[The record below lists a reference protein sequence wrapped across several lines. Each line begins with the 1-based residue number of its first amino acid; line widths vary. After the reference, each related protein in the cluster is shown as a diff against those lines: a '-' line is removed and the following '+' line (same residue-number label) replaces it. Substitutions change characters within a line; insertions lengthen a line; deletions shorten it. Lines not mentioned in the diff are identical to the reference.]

1 MARIKK
7 KYKLMP
13 LYWLDGN
20 WTKVCNTMIF
30 YVPDA
35 YAFKI
40 YVYLC
45 YRYND
50 QYDYA
55 FPSLNTIAND
65 TNISKRKV
73 QESIKWLEQKKF
85 IVKIGYSKET
95 GTACYRISFV
105 NEELN
110 DDLKCVETLPLIS
123 RDEDEVVEYYKDED
137 DLKCVETLPLISRD
151 EDDLKTNKNKSRKSD
166 YAYIKWRNNVLNRDN
181 YTCQLCGKT
190 KDETILNVHHIER
203 YVDNEEL
210 RSDVS
215 NGITLCYECH
225 KKVFNREEE
234 FEEYFKQLISAM
246 RE

>member
-7 KYKLMP
+7 KYRLMP
-13 LYWLDGN
+13 LYSLDGN
-20 WTKVCNTMIF
+20 WTKGCNTMIF
-30 YVPDA
+30 YIPDA

-85 IVKIGYSKET
+85 IVKTGYSKET
-95 GTACYRISFV
+95 GANCYGISFV
-105 NEELN
+105 DEELN
-110 DDLKCVETLPLIS
+110 DDLKYDETLPLIPQ
-123 RDEDEVVEYYKDED
+123 DKGEVVEYYK
-137 DLKCVETLPLISRD
+137 D
-151 EDDLKTNKNKSRKSD
+151 EDDLKTNKNKSRKID
-166 YAYIKWRNNVLNRDN
+166 YVYIKWRNNVLNRDN
-181 YTCQLCGKT
+181 YTCKLCGKT

-203 YVDNEEL
+203 YADNEEL
-210 RSDVS
+210 RTDVS

>member
-13 LYWLDGN
+13 LYSLDGN

-30 YVPDA
+30 YIPDA

-73 QESIKWLEQKKF
+73 QESIKWLESQKF
-85 IVKIGYSKET
+85 IVKIGDSKET
-95 GTACYRISFV
+95 GANCYGISFV
-105 NEELN
+105 DEELN
-110 DDLKCVETLPLIS
+110 DDLKYDETLPLIPQ
-123 RDEDEVVEYYKDED
+123 DKGEVVEYYK
-137 DLKCVETLPLISRD
+137 D
-151 EDDLKTNKNKSRKSD
+151 EDDLKTNKNKSRKID

-181 YTCQLCGKT
+181 YTCKLCRKT
-190 KDETILNVHHIER
+190 KDETILNVHHIEK
-203 YVDNEEL
+203 YADNEEL
-210 RSDVS
+210 RTDVS
-215 NGITLCYECH
+215 NGITLCYKCH

>member
-7 KYKLMP
+7 KYRLMP
-13 LYWLDGN
+13 LYSLDGN

-30 YVPDA
+30 YIPDA

-85 IVKIGYSKET
+85 IVKIGDSKET
-95 GTACYRISFV
+95 GANCYGISFV
-105 NEELN
+105 DEELN
-110 DDLKCVETLPLIS
+110 DDLKYDETLPLIPQ
-123 RDEDEVVEYYKDED
+123 DKGEVVEYYK
-137 DLKCVETLPLISRD
+137 D

-203 YVDNEEL
+203 YADNEEL
-210 RSDVS
+210 RTDVS
-215 NGITLCYECH
+215 NGITLCYKCH

>member
-7 KYKLMP
+7 KYRLMP
-13 LYWLDGN
+13 LYSLDGN

-30 YVPDA
+30 YIPDA

-55 FPSLNTIAND
+55 FPSLNTIAKD
-65 TNISKRKV
+65 TSISKRKV

-95 GTACYRISFV
+95 GANCYEISFV
-105 NEELN
+105 DEELN
-110 DDLKCVETLPLIS
+110 DDLKYDETLPLIPQ
-123 RDEDEVVEYYKDED
+123 DKGKVVEYYK
-137 DLKCVETLPLISRD
+137 D
-151 EDDLKTNKNKSRKSD
+151 EDDLKTNKNKSRKID

-181 YTCQLCGKT
+181 YTCKLCGKT

-203 YVDNEEL
+203 YADNEEL
-210 RSDVS
+210 RTDVS

-225 KKVFNREEE
+225 KKIFNKEEE
-234 FEEYFKQLISAM
+234 FEEYFKQLICHTYTD
-246 RE
+246 

>member
-13 LYWLDGN
+13 LYSLDGN

-30 YVPDA
+30 YIPDA

-55 FPSLNTIAND
+55 FPSLNTIAKD
-65 TNISKRKV
+65 TSISKRKV

-85 IVKIGYSKET
+85 IVKTGYSKET
-95 GTACYRISFV
+95 GANCYEISFMD
-105 NEELN
+105 EELN
-110 DDLKCVETLPLIS
+110 DDLNYDETLPLIPQ
-123 RDEDEVVEYYKDED
+123 DKGEVVEYYKNEY
-137 DLKCVETLPLISRD
+137 
-151 EDDLKTNKNKSRKSD
+151 DLKTNKNKSRKSD

-181 YTCQLCGKT
+181 YTCKLCGKT

-203 YVDNEEL
+203 YADDEEL
-210 RSDVS
+210 RTDVS

>member
-7 KYKLMP
+7 KYRLMP
-13 LYWLDGN
+13 LYSLDGN

-30 YVPDA
+30 YIPDA

-55 FPSLNTIAND
+55 FPSLNTIAKD
-65 TNISKRKV
+65 TSISKRKV

-95 GTACYRISFV
+95 DTACYRISFV

-110 DDLKCVETLPLIS
+110 
-123 RDEDEVVEYYKDED
+123 D

-203 YVDNEEL
+203 YADNEEL
-210 RSDVS
+210 RTDVS

>member
-7 KYKLMP
+7 KYRLMP
-13 LYWLDGN
+13 LYSLDGN

-30 YVPDA
+30 YIPDA

-55 FPSLNTIAND
+55 FPSLNTIAKD
-65 TNISKRKV
+65 TSISKRKV

-95 GTACYRISFV
+95 STACYRISFV

-110 DDLKCVETLPLIS
+110 DDLKYVKTLPLIS
-123 RDEDEVVEYYKDED
+123 RDKGEVIEYYK
-137 DLKCVETLPLISRD
+137 D

-181 YTCQLCGKT
+181 YTCKLCGKT

-203 YVDNEEL
+203 YADNEEL
-210 RSDVS
+210 RTDVS

-225 KKVFNREEE
+225 KKIFNREEE
-234 FEEYFKQLISAM
+234 VEEYFKQLICAM

>member
-7 KYKLMP
+7 KYRLMP
-13 LYWLDGN
+13 LYSLDGN

-30 YVPDA
+30 YIPDA

-95 GTACYRISFV
+95 GANCYEISFV
-105 NEELN
+105 DEELN
-110 DDLKCVETLPLIS
+110 DDLKYTKTLPLIPQ
-123 RDEDEVVEYYKDED
+123 DKGEVVEYYKDEY
-137 DLKCVETLPLISRD
+137 
-151 EDDLKTNKNKSRKSD
+151 DLKTNKNKSRKID

-181 YTCQLCGKT
+181 YTCKLCGKT

-203 YVDNEEL
+203 YADNEEL
-210 RSDVS
+210 RTDVN
-215 NGITLCYECH
+215 NGITLCYKCH

>member
-13 LYWLDGN
+13 LYSLDGN

-30 YVPDA
+30 YIPDA

-123 RDEDEVVEYYKDED
+123 RDED
-137 DLKCVETLPLISRD
+137 
-151 EDDLKTNKNKSRKSD
+151 DLKTNKNKSRKSD

-225 KKVFNREEE
+225 KKIFNREEE

>member
-7 KYKLMP
+7 KYRLMP
-13 LYWLDGN
+13 LYSLDGN

-30 YVPDA
+30 YIPDA

-55 FPSLNTIAND
+55 FPSLNTIAKD
-65 TNISKRKV
+65 TSISKRKV

-95 GTACYRISFV
+95 GANCYEISFV
-105 NEELN
+105 DEELN
-110 DDLKCVETLPLIS
+110 DDLKYDETLPLIPQ
-123 RDEDEVVEYYKDED
+123 DKGEVVEYYK
-137 DLKCVETLPLISRD
+137 D
-151 EDDLKTNKNKSRKSD
+151 EDDLKTNKNKSRKID

-181 YTCQLCGKT
+181 YTCKLCGKT

-203 YVDNEEL
+203 YTDNEEL
-210 RSDVS
+210 RTDVS

>member
-7 KYKLMP
+7 KYRLMP
-13 LYWLDGN
+13 LYSLDGN

-30 YVPDA
+30 YIPDA

-95 GTACYRISFV
+95 GANCYEISFV
-105 NEELN
+105 DEELN
-110 DDLKCVETLPLIS
+110 DDLKYDETLPLIPQ
-123 RDEDEVVEYYKDED
+123 DKGEVVEYYK
-137 DLKCVETLPLISRD
+137 D
-151 EDDLKTNKNKSRKSD
+151 EDDLKTNKNKSRKID

-181 YTCQLCGKT
+181 YTCKLCGKT

-203 YVDNEEL
+203 YTDNEEL
-210 RSDVS
+210 RTDVS